1 VSRHREGTAEPARHL
16 IRYAGPRDV
25 DAIVALVHE
34 LATYER
40 APDQVQLTATRLHAA
55 LFGAEPAASCHVVE
69 VDGEVVGMALWF
81 VSFSTWLGLPGIYLE
96 DLFVRPDYR
105 RSGIG
110 RALLESLA
118 QVAVERGY
126 GRLEW
131 AVLDWNEP
139 AIAFYES
146 LGAVAQDEWTVHR
159 VSGPALRALAGS
171 P

>member
-1 VSRHREGTAEPARHL
+1 VIRFAE
-16 IRYAGPRDV
+16 PRDV
-25 DAIVALVHE
+25 ELVHE

-40 APDQVQLTATRLHAA
+40 AADEVELTAERLQAA
-55 LFGAEPAASCHVVE
+55 LFGASPAAYCHVVE

-81 VSFSTWLGLPGIYLE
+81 VSFSTWLGVHGIYLE
-96 DLFVRPDYR
+96 DLFVRPEHR
-105 RSGIG
+105 RGGLG
-110 RALLESLA
+110 RALLQTLA
-118 QVAVERGY
+118 QLCVDREY

-139 AIAFYES
+139 AIAFYQS
-146 LGAVAQDEWTVHR
+146 IGAVAQDEWTVHR